1 MGKFS
6 IFNFMESKID
16 LAEISPIA
24 ESIVSNMAMKR
35 LALHIG
41 ISYIANTLSKCEFK
55 VYEKGVPVKNELYY
69 KLNISPNPNQNSSQF
84 INQFVENYYYN
95 GSALLTK
102 NGNFLYCADSFD
114 IEEPDKPLKENVF
127 VNIQFGNQT
136 VNKKKAKDVFYMKLD
151 NTNVKSLIDSLYS
164 QYAEIIEI
172 ALASYKSTNAE
183 KWKLVLDN
191 YAAGDPKFKEIYE
204 KQLKGQ
210 LESFIKSNK
219 AVYPQFKGTD
229 LQHFESS
236 KTKDTSDIT
245 AMRKETFEVTAQ
257 AFKIPLPMM
266 LGNITNMNEIVKV
279 YLSICID
286 PLADMIGE
294 EITRKSYSFDEW
306 QKGSWVE
313 VDTSS
318 INHVDILDVAQ
329 GIYNA
334 IGSGA
339 VNIDDMR
346 NRLGLPPLD
355 TEFSKQFFVTKN
367 YVPAEEMLNN
377 PNIKGGE

>member
-16 LAEISPIA
+16 LADISPIA
-24 ESIVSNMAMKR
+24 ESIVANMATKR
-35 LALHIG
+35 LALHIP

-69 KLNISPNPNQNSSQF
+69 KLNVSPNPNQNSSQF
-84 INQFVENYYYN
+84 INQFVENYFYN

-102 NGNFLYCADSFD
+102 NGNYLYCADSFD

-127 VNIQFGNQT
+127 MNIQFGNQT
-136 VNKKKAKDVFYMKLD
+136 VNKRKAKDVFYMRLD
-151 NTNVKSLIDSLYS
+151 NKDVKSLVDSLYM

-172 ALASYKSTNAE
+172 ALASYKYTNAE
-183 KWKLVLDN
+183 KWKLVLET
-191 YAAGDPKFKEIYE
+191 YAAGDERFKELYE
-204 KQLKGQ
+204 KVLKGQ
-210 LESFIKSNK
+210 LESFLKNNKS
-219 AVYPQFKGTD
+219 AYVQYKGID
-229 LQHFESS
+229 LQRIESS
-236 KTKDTSDIT
+236 SKKDTSDIT
-245 AMRKETFEVTAQ
+245 AMRKEVFEVAAQ

-279 YLSICID
+279 YLSLCID

-294 EITRKSYSFDEW
+294 EITRKAYSFDEW

-313 VDTSS
+313 VDTSC

-367 YVPAEEMLNN
+367 YVPAEDMLNN
-377 PNIKGGE
+377 PNVKGGE